1 MGASPASCTRVMPGT
16 TDGPEPARATNDEV
30 VIEEALLSDAEA
42 IKQIVIAA
50 YSKYVS
56 RMGGQ
61 EPAPMT
67 ADYHTIIASDSQQVF
82 VLRRQDDGTVVGS
95 ILLSDPGDGSIKVNN
110 LVVGA
115 ASQGRGHG
123 RLLMRFAEGVARE
136 RGRTALTLFTN
147 EKMTE
152 NVVLYPKMGFVEVE
166 RKVDE
171 GYARVYFR
179 KTLSS

>member
-1 MGASPASCTRVMPGT
+1 MSGT
-16 TDGPEPARATNDEV
+16 TDTPEPTSARNDDV
-30 VIEEALLSDAEA
+30 VIEKALLSDAEA

-61 EPAPMT
+61 EPAPMST
-67 ADYHTIIASDSQQVF
+67 NYHSIIASHSQEVF
-82 VLRRQDDGTVVGS
+82 VLRRQEDSKVMGS
-95 ILLSDPGDGSIKVNN
+95 ILLSDTEDGSIKVNN
-110 LVVGA
+110 LVVDA
-115 ASQGRGHG
+115 ASQGRGYG
-123 RLLMRFAEGVARE
+123 RLLMGFAEGVACK
-136 RGRTALTLFTN
+136 RGRAALTLFTN

-152 NVVLYPKMGFVEVE
+152 NLGLYPKMGFVEVE